1 MKDLLMFAPN
11 FTETETVTHETSL
24 MFAARLISDNVPPL
38 KPTDSCGR
46 ALTWM
51 DELRVNAL
59 PVLKGREFLGLIYKS
74 DVKNPSVSM
83 QTIESAGIRYHR
95 VFVFEN
101 QHVYDLTKLA
111 SQHKLDLVPV
121 LNNEQEYLGLVTVND
136 LVSYFAESKSV
147 YTPGGIII
155 LDMALSD
162 YSMTHIAQVVESDGA
177 HILSASVSA
186 TPDPA
191 RIELTLKIDKVDLSR
206 ILASFFRLDYHVI
219 ASYHQSEH
227 SEDLKNRYES
237 LMNYLNI

>member
-1 MKDLLMFAPN
+1 MFAPN

>member
-1 MKDLLMFAPN
+1 MKELLMFAPN
-11 FTETETVTHETSL
+11 FTESEPVTQETTL

-74 DVKNPSVSM
+74 DVKNPTVSM
-83 QTIESAGIRYHR
+83 QTIEAAGIRYHR
-95 VFVFEN
+95 VFVYEN
-101 QHVYDLTKLA
+101 QHVYDITKLA

-121 LNNEQEYLGLVTVND
+121 LNNEQEYIGLVTVND

-155 LDMALSD
+155 LDIALSD
-162 YSMTHIAQVVESDGA
+162 YSMSHIAQVVESDGA
-177 HILSASVSA
+177 HILSAGVSA
-186 TPDPA
+186 TPDPS

>member
-1 MKDLLMFAPN
+1 MFAPN

-59 PVLKGREFLGLIYKS
+59 PVLKGREFIGLIYKS

>member
-1 MKDLLMFAPN
+1 
-11 FTETETVTHETSL
+11 

-38 KPTDSCGR
+38 KPSDSCGR

-59 PVLKGREFLGLIYKS
+59 PVIKGREFLGLVYKS
-74 DVKNPSVSM
+74 GVNNPALKSKSIEEAEVK
-83 QTIESAGIRYHR
+83 YHR

-101 QHVYDLTKLA
+101 QHVYDLTKVA
-111 SQHKLDLVPV
+111 SLHKLDLVPV
-121 LNNEQEYLGLVTVND
+121 LNNDQEYIGLVTVND

-155 LDMALSD
+155 LDIALND

-177 HILSASVSA
+177 HVLSASVSA

-206 ILASFFRLDYHVI
+206 ILAAFYRLDYHVI

>member
-1 MKDLLMFAPN
+1 MFATNLP
-11 FTETETVTHETSL
+11 ETENVLPETNT

-38 KPTDSCGR
+38 KQSDTCGR

-59 PVLKGREFLGLIYKS
+59 PVINGREYLGLVYKS
-74 DVKNPSVSM
+74 DLKNPAIALKSLSDA
-83 QTIESAGIRYHR
+83 ELKFHK

-101 QHVYDLTKLA
+101 QHVYDLTKIA
-111 SQHKLDLVPV
+111 SLYKLDLVPV
-121 LNNEQEYLGLVTVND
+121 LNNEQEYSGLVTVND

-155 LDMALSD
+155 LDLALAD
-162 YSMTHIAQVVESDGA
+162 YSMSHIAQVVEADGA
-177 HILSASVSA
+177 HILSAGVSS
-186 TPDPA
+186 TSDPA

-206 ILASFFRLDYHVI
+206 ILSAFFRLDYHVI

-227 SEDLKNRYES
+227 SEDLKTRYES
-237 LMNYLNI
+237 LMNYLNM

>member
-59 PVLKGREFLGLIYKS
+59 PVLKGREFIGLIYKS

>member
-1 MKDLLMFAPN
+1 MFARNPSD
-11 FTETETVTHETSL
+11 TLTVISETTA
-24 MFAARLISDNVPPL
+24 MFAARLISDNIPPL
-38 KPTDSCGR
+38 KPSDSCGR

-59 PVLKGREFLGLIYKS
+59 PVLKGREFLGLVYKS
-74 DVKNPSVSM
+74 DVKNPAFSM
-83 QTIESAGIRYHR
+83 ETIEKAGLRYHR
-95 VFVFEN
+95 VFVYEN
-101 QHVYDLTKLA
+101 QHVYDLTKVA
-111 SQHKLDLVPV
+111 SLHKLDLVPV
-121 LNNEQEYLGLVTVND
+121 LNNDQAYLGLVTVND

-155 LDMALSD
+155 LDIALAD
-162 YSMTHIAQVVESDGA
+162 YSMSHIAQIVESDGA

-186 TPDPA
+186 TPDTS

-206 ILASFFRLDYHVI
+206 ILAAFFRLDYHVI

-237 LMNYLNI
+237 LMNYLNM

>member
-1 MKDLLMFAPN
+1 MFAPN
-11 FTETETVTHETSL
+11 FAETEPVTNETSL

-83 QTIESAGIRYHR
+83 QTIESAGLRYHR

-121 LNNEQEYLGLVTVND
+121 LNNEQEYIGLVTVND

-155 LDMALSD
+155 LDLALSD
-162 YSMTHIAQVVESDGA
+162 YSMSHIAQVVESDGA
-177 HILSASVSA
+177 HILSAGVAA
-186 TPDPA
+186 TADPS

-206 ILASFFRLDYHVI
+206 ILAAFFRLDYHVI
-219 ASYHQSEH
+219 ASFHQSEH
-227 SEDLKNRYES
+227 SDDLKNRYES